1 MARLNQPA
9 DFSHATPAVSKVAD
23 VIAGSEAMSS
33 PVLRPLSFEAS
44 LQSHGA
50 DQLPPS
56 PLRRSSGQSPFSP
69 ADCRTLE
76 RLLRSTSVSSPPET
90 PSPLEQS
97 KHGAQLLQDTSS
109 SPTVLSDRTEE
120 AESYQ
125 SFGGETTDTG
135 YEDEDDSMELSEGT
149 ECAMASDTL
158 AVRNDPTLPYDSKYD
173 RRLQESV
180 STHDEKERQR
190 YSGQQTSIPKQ
201 PKSRR
206 RGKSDIKANASTEG
220 DAIRNGTNL
229 PGERVATSRHSHMI
243 YQDGDQISES
253 ADVVR
258 SLRSL
263 RPSLEKTLNGEC
275 AEEERTVHQQMPG
288 FTVDG
293 TREVHQTDS
302 DEFKAVKEDSPAVMM
317 RAQRR
322 KVCQAHTR
330 PASRRY

>member
-9 DFSHATPAVSKVAD
+9 DFSHATPAVSQVAD
-23 VIAGSEAMSS
+23 VIAGSDAMSS

-90 PSPLEQS
+90 PSPLEQG
-97 KHGAQLLQDTSS
+97 KHGAQLLQDTPS
-109 SPTVLSDRTEE
+109 SPTGLSDRTDE

-125 SFGGETTDTG
+125 SFGGEMTDTG

-149 ECAMASDTL
+149 ECANPV
-158 AVRNDPTLPYDSKYD
+158 AVL
-173 RRLQESV
+173 
-180 STHDEKERQR
+180 
-190 YSGQQTSIPKQ
+190 
-201 PKSRR
+201 
-206 RGKSDIKANASTEG
+206 
-220 DAIRNGTNL
+220 
-229 PGERVATSRHSHMI
+229 
-243 YQDGDQISES
+243 
-253 ADVVR
+253 
-258 SLRSL
+258 
-263 RPSLEKTLNGEC
+263 
-275 AEEERTVHQQMPG
+275 
-288 FTVDG
+288 DG
-293 TREVHQTDS
+293 TREVDQTGPN
-302 DEFKAVKEDSPAVMM
+302 EFQADKEDSAAVMM
-317 RAQRR
+317 RAQHR